1 MCLYCCPVGSL
12 YLHTHTHR
20 EIWMLG
26 LCESRAAWVAER
38 RVGGEQM
45 TRERKAGGK
54 KREEGQKILFVRE
67 KELVR
72 VHEQESLCA
81 CLYCLS
87 GAYSHWIFQR
97 DDGCVE
103 IA

>member
-1 MCLYCCPVGSL
+1 MSL
-12 YLHTHTHR
+12 LLCSRVSVFTYTHMP

-26 LCESRAAWVAER
+26 LCESRAARVAER

-45 TRERKAGGK
+45 MRERKAGGK

-72 VHEQESLCA
+72 AHEQESLRV

-87 GAYSHWIFQR
+87 GACAHWIS
-97 DDGCVE
+97 
-103 IA
+103 